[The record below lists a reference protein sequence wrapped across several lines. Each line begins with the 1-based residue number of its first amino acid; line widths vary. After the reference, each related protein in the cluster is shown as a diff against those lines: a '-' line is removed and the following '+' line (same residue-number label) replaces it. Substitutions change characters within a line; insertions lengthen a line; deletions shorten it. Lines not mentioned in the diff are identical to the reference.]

1 MPHDR
6 RSPLPAQPESTTPRR
21 YNRSAAQIADEFG
34 VHPRTVRRWLAEG
47 RITGRRVGPRVIRFD
62 AEEVAGQLIG
72 GVGGAA

>member
-1 MPHDR
+1 MAHDR
-6 RSPLPAQPESTTPRR
+6 RSSVPAKPEPARR
-21 YNRSAAQIADEFG
+21 YNKSAAQIADEFG

-62 AEEVAGQLIG
+62 ANEVAAQLLG